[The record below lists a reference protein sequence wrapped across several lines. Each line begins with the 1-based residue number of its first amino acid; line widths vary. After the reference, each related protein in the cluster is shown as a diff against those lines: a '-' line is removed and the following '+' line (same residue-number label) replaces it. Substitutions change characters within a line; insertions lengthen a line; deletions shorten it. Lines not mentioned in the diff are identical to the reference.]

1 MYNCVTLLYTWKEHN
16 IVNQL
21 YYTQSLS
28 RVRLFVAPWTIALQ
42 APLSLGFSRR
52 EYWSGLPFPSPGHL
66 PNPGIKPTSP
76 ALADGFFTAEPPGKR
91 PDNVVGT
98 WVQTK
103 HNAFINLYSKNL
115 D

>member
-42 APLSLGFSRR
+42 ALLSMGFPR
-52 EYWSGLPFPSPGHL
+52 
-66 PNPGIKPTSP
+66 
-76 ALADGFFTAEPPGKR
+76 
-91 PDNVVGT
+91 
-98 WVQTK
+98 Q
-103 HNAFINLYSKNL
+103 
-115 D
+115 